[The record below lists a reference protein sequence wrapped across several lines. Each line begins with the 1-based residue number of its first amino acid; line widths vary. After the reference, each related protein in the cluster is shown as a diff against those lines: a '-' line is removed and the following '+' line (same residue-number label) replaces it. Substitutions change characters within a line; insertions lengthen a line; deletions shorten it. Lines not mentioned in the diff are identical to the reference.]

1 MNYTKNKTNIMTE
14 REMEA
19 VLTAAAKEKKELSD
33 EAKLIINRHVDKFGR
48 EMRMFHN
55 IVMSIA
61 LVVVFGTV
69 YACTPQPRYDY
80 VDSSLPTEVVYNMA
94 MDTLTK
100 QVKIG

>member
-1 MNYTKNKTNIMTE
+1 MTE

-19 VLTAAAKEKKELSD
+19 ALLAAAEKKEELSD
-33 EAKLIINRHVDKFGR
+33 EAKEIINRHVDKFGR
-48 EMRMFHN
+48 EMQMFHN
-55 IVMSIA
+55 VVMTIA

-94 MDTLTK
+94 MDTIIK

>member
-1 MNYTKNKTNIMTE
+1 MTE

-19 VLTAAAKEKKELSD
+19 ALEAAANEKEVLSD

-48 EMRMFHN
+48 EMKMFHN
-55 IVMSIA
+55 VVMTIV
-61 LVVVFGTV
+61 LVVLFGTA

-80 VDSSLPTEVVYNMA
+80 VDSPLQAEVVYNMA

-100 QVKIG
+100 QICIG

>member
-1 MNYTKNKTNIMTE
+1 MTE

-33 EAKLIINRHVDKFGR
+33 EAKLIIKRHVDKFGR

-55 IVMSIA
+55 VVMTIA

-94 MDTLTK
+94 MDTIIK
-100 QVKIG
+100 QICIG

>member
-1 MNYTKNKTNIMTE
+1 MTE

-33 EAKLIINRHVDKFGR
+33 EAKLIIKRHVDKFAR

>member
-1 MNYTKNKTNIMTE
+1 MTE

>member
-1 MNYTKNKTNIMTE
+1 MTE

-19 VLTAAAKEKKELSD
+19 VLEAAANEKEVLSD
-33 EAKLIINRHVDKFGR
+33 EAKLIINRHVDKFAR
-48 EMRMFHN
+48 EIRMFHN
-55 IVMSIA
+55 VVMTIV

-80 VDSSLPTEVVYNMA
+80 VDSPLPAEVVYNMA

-100 QVKIG
+100 QICIG

>member
-1 MNYTKNKTNIMTE
+1 MTE

-19 VLTAAAKEKKELSD
+19 ALLAAAEKKEELSD
-33 EAKLIINRHVDKFGR
+33 EAKLIIKRHVDKFGR

-55 IVMSIA
+55 IVMTIA

-80 VDSSLPTEVVYNMA
+80 VDSPLPAEVVYNMA

-100 QVKIG
+100 QICIG

>member
-1 MNYTKNKTNIMTE
+1 MTE

-19 VLTAAAKEKKELSD
+19 ALEAAANEKEVLSD
-33 EAKLIINRHVDKFGR
+33 EAQLIIKRHVDKFGR

-55 IVMSIA
+55 VVMTIV
-61 LVVVFGTV
+61 LVVLFGTA

-80 VDSSLPTEVVYNMA
+80 VDSPLLAEVVYNMA

-100 QVKIG
+100 QICIG

>member
-1 MNYTKNKTNIMTE
+1 MTE

-19 VLTAAAKEKKELSD
+19 ALEAAANEKEVLSN
-33 EAKLIINRHVDKFGR
+33 EAKEIIKRHVDKFAR
-48 EMRMFHN
+48 EMQMFHN
-55 IVMSIA
+55 VVMTIA

-94 MDTLTK
+94 MDTIIK
-100 QVKIG
+100 QICIG

>member
-1 MNYTKNKTNIMTE
+1 MTE
-14 REMEA
+14 REMET
-19 VLTAAAKEKKELSD
+19 VLAAAAKEKKELSD
-33 EAKLIINRHVDKFGR
+33 EAKLIIKRHVDKFGR
-48 EMRMFHN
+48 EIRMFHN
-55 IVMSIA
+55 VVMTIV

-100 QVKIG
+100 QICIG